1 VHEDLT
7 GPKDKFWFEWALHMT
22 FDKDLKDLNAAV
34 LKIVDLQISG
44 NVDNDEKE
52 KIKQRFC
59 GGKLLI
65 S

>member
-1 VHEDLT
+1 
-7 GPKDKFWFEWALHMT
+7 MT
-22 FDKDLKDLNAAV
+22 FDKDMKDLNAAV
-34 LKIVDLQISG
+34 LKIVDLQISN
-44 NVDNDEKE
+44 NVDEIERE